1 MLRDNILF
9 GDIQVFDG
17 KKSIS
22 IKNAVF
28 IENDFNYKGMTIT
41 KIISSKIVGQKN
53 KSKSYTEVK
62 ASNETRNKITGAYE

>member
-1 MLRDNILF
+1 MKDNILY
-9 GDIQVFDG
+9 GDIQVFNG
-17 KKSIS
+17 KKSIY

-53 KSKSYTEVK
+53 ESKSYTEVK
-62 ASNETRNKITGAYE
+62 GSDEKRNKITGAYE